1 MDRVALTE
9 NYLAE
14 LETAGLSSEELLGA
28 LPQNKILNSD
38 KPNGVGLWLARPV
51 FLGGEELGRLS
62 GGDLDNLLSALDSL
76 PEKLFGGGDFAAFAR
91 AVGLTEPQVEAVMQ
105 NRGRADDP
113 AEPRRPGLRRDRL
126 QAPRTQ
132 HRQRD
137 RRRGQRR
144 RLP

>member
-62 GGDLDNLLSALDSL
+62 GGDLDNLLSALDSC
-76 PEKLFGGGDFAAFAR
+76 PRSSSAGGTSPPSR
-91 AVGLTEPQVEAVMQ
+91 APSGSPS
-105 NRGRADDP
+105 
-113 AEPRRPGLRRDRL
+113 RRSRRSC
-126 QAPRTQ
+126 RT
-132 HRQRD
+132 
-137 RRRGQRR
+137 GASG
-144 RLP
+144 